1 MENVWLALAKRA
13 TVQAA
18 VILARALETLR
29 VAEQERIENDP
40 H

>member
-18 VILARALETLR
+18 VILARALE
-29 VAEQERIENDP
+29 ERIENDL